1 MHFKN
6 KPLQKS
12 VYSIK
17 NKQNLYIYIYIL
29 MDIQHKFKKRQTKKK
44 IFNIVDGKISQI
56 NKQKNMN
63 NATEKWGK
71 DVNM

>member
-56 NKQKNMN
+56 KQKNMN